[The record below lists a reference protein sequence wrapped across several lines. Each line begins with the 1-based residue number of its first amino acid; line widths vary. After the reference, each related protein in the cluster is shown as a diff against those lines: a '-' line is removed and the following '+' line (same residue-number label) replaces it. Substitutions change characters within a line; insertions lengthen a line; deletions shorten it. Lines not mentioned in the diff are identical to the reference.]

1 MLAAIIT
8 CGIVKMILSVYAKQR
23 ILVYYWDGTKSST
36 ALKKRLKDEDG
47 LSYSRT
53 AIWKFLREY
62 AMHGSLARKE
72 GSGRPTTITV
82 MVKQLVERQMLHD
95 DETTAYQLHK

>member
-1 MLAAIIT
+1 MPRNMPFRSVPFR
-8 CGIVKMILSVYAKQR
+8 GIMV
-23 ILVYYWDGTKSST
+23 T
-36 ALKKRLKDEDG
+36 

-53 AIWKFLREY
+53 TIWKFLREY

-72 GSGRPTTITV
+72 GSGRPTKITV